1 MVRGK
6 KPQLSA
12 SKEDIRELDPL
23 TSETIV
29 NNLRDRYSNNAFYT
43 RIGSNLMVAVNPNRR
58 TDSIS
63 EETELEYLEDA
74 MDTSN
79 ENSKKKLP
87 PHVYEIASKAYLH
100 LCRNGEDQS
109 IILRGLSGSGK
120 SFTRDILVKYLCD
133 LSKGKKKIKN

>member
-12 SKEDIRELDPL
+12 SKEDIRDINPL
-23 TSETIV
+23 TNETIV
-29 NNLRDRYSNNAFYT
+29 NNLRDRYSNNALYT
-43 RIGSNLMVAVNPNRR
+43 RIGSNLIVAVNPNRR
-58 TDSIS
+58 TDAIT
-63 EETELEYLEDA
+63 EETEMAYLEDA

-79 ENSKKKLP
+79 EGSKKKLP

-109 IILRGLSGSGK
+109 IILRGISGSGK
-120 SFTRDILVKYLCD
+120 SFTRDMLIKYLCD
-133 LSKGKKKIKN
+133 LSKGKKKS